1 MRTTVTLED
10 DLAARL
16 ADVARQSKRPF
27 KTVLNDALRK
37 GLGQSGPPEPKF
49 VLKPHRGSLRP
60 GIDDRRFNEL
70 IWDLEDPA
78 RPRKGGR
85 RR

>member
-16 ADVARQSKRPF
+16 ADVARESRRPF
-27 KTVLNDALRK
+27 KTVLNEALRR
-37 GLGQSGPPEPKF
+37 GLGESGLPEPNF
-49 VLKPHRGSLRP
+49 VLKPHRGNLLP

-70 IWDLEDPA
+70 IWDLDEPLQ
-78 RPRKGGR
+78 PRKIR
-85 RR
+85 AKP